1 MQCEK
6 LIHFNDRD
14 VGSIGSSISV
24 QLSIVIFKVQFK
36 LQVVLPLLQDRFEGF
51 KHPTLKASQPVDYD
65 VNYYDGCPIVGRHP
79 IQEHIWMAC
88 GFRGLGAHMAP
99 AVARGLMEMIY
110 DKGFETI
117 DLSRFAFDRILTGAQ
132 LEENFL
138 TRHKE
143 TAAMMEKMA

>member
-1 MQCEK
+1 M
-6 LIHFNDRD
+6 
-14 VGSIGSSISV
+14 
-24 QLSIVIFKVQFK
+24 
-36 LQVVLPLLQDRFEGF
+36 
-51 KHPTLKASQPVDYD
+51 KASQPVDYD
-65 VNYYDGCPIVGRHP
+65 VNYYDGSPIVGRHP

-99 AVARGLMEMIY
+99 AVARGLMEMVY

-143 TAAMMEKMA
+143 TAAKMESRA

>member
-1 MQCEK
+1 MP
-6 LIHFNDRD
+6 
-14 VGSIGSSISV
+14 SSIWGDADPAYWEEVLV
-24 QLSIVIFKVQFK
+24 QCTVCTVQPFQTV
-36 LQVVLPLLQDRFEGF
+36 QVVLPLLQDRFEGF

-65 VNYYDGCPIVGRHP
+65 VNYYDGSPIVGRHP
-79 IQEHIWMAC
+79 VQENIWMAC

-143 TAAMMEKMA
+143 TAAMMKNRA

>member
-1 MQCEK
+1 
-6 LIHFNDRD
+6 
-14 VGSIGSSISV
+14 VPSSIWGDADPAYWEE
-24 QLSIVIFKVQFK
+24 
-36 LQVVLPLLQDRFEGF
+36 VVLPLLQDRFEGF

-65 VNYYDGCPIVGRHP
+65 VNYYDGSPIVGRHP
-79 IQEHIWMAC
+79 VQENIWMAC

-143 TAAMMEKMA
+143 TAAMMKNRA